1 MAYDVFAIFFAGL
14 STECPVGTKCVQ
26 DIFCNENAI
35 MVSYRVQLT
44 HAQKN
49 QRGVLPVRLFLTR
62 YIYREVRM
70 LWDRQKWMLL
80 ALCLLSLVTLIA
92 NVLH

>member
-49 QRGVLPVRLFLTR
+49 QRGVLPVRLFLT
-62 YIYREVRM
+62 IYRGSRM

-80 ALCLLSLVTLIA
+80 ALCLLSFVTLIA
-92 NVLH
+92 NMVDP